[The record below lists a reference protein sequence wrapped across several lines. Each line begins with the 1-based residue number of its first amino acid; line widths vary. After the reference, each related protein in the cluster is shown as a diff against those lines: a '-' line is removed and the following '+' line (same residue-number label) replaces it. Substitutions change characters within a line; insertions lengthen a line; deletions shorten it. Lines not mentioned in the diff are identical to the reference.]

1 MPTRRPLGEIIERV
15 PVIKNGK
22 EQDYLDTT
30 IYLETSIEPGNREE
44 TVRLYYFA
52 KTLKTAFEEILLSFA
67 EPMGRG
73 FWLTAEYGV
82 GKSHFLATLACLL
95 ADNSDAVWNSVH
107 EEDIRNYRFKF
118 ERRRLFPVVAGLRG
132 KTAISMDRP
141 ITLLDQ
147 LEKEIDEAVTRLGLD
162 KKINITPVAET
173 INLFD
178 GFNVS
183 LQGTINNFIQQR
195 SGQKAGDL
203 KRNHPDRFADFVRRF
218 FKENN
223 IPFEPKVSV
232 NDRLLYLYKQIVDAK
247 TGYNGLLFIIDE
259 YESWLSQRQITSPEG
274 MFDSSVIQALTEILP
289 KQYGCEIFTVI
300 ASQTDIPAQLAG
312 RLKPLPLLA
321 GSGAERDYHVICAY
335 RVRRYKPDMEKE
347 AKLYYHDFYNEF
359 AFYKNET
366 EETFLDTFPFHPLAY
381 ETVRRFTSS
390 VQDMPGVRLGLNIF
404 YDVMKSQDI
413 MALNMPVAMNC
424 VHEYSSSL
432 QNALASPRFGDSQK
446 KFRDAL
452 AQLPRVF
459 DDEEDVFI
467 GKAILTILYIQFVIS
482 GEQAIP
488 MTASELADATLTF
501 TGPITGEQRV
511 EMLLGEMAVRIPQLE
526 YDPSKRDRGAR
537 FIPKEMGPTPQQL
550 LEVIKEDCRAR
561 SLEIKECWEGLLVAS
576 PTETRGLPA
585 LFNGYAFDK
594 SSRISVDA
602 HQLSYE
608 GEALLTR
615 SWRPELGAVITDP
628 YTHFRLVYV
637 LNKGASIPGSLLD
650 SRIVV
655 VEAAELS
662 EKVKDMVITYL
673 AAKQLMKDY
682 GPDKQKGPDAAQIRA
697 FAEST
702 HADAL
707 ADILRYQLEPF
718 QKGAVHTKDGLN
730 LDLLAAMTKPTPDQR
745 HAALI
750 RPTLENAYKEFS
762 NVFETLKIEKVIS
775 PADCKNLFTG
785 LVQADVSAKAV
796 RSTLEQ
802 KAVGLGLATAE
813 DPKKLNPKYSRF
825 FQLLDD
831 RLQKSPANIIWN
843 LLKEMAYPP
852 YGIPPQL
859 CMTLLLIYVRSKV
872 VPSQVEIQLNPQ
884 HNVVTQDG
892 QRLKSNR
899 ITRASVVD
907 VKYQSDMEKHVE
919 SLVVVSGP
927 DWNNVQPFAK
937 LIWEDAKPASNPHD
951 IDIQVSTFLSHMAKQ
966 APAIHSMTV
975 NLKALSDSTGD
986 PLAKEDVDLL
996 QKVEE
1001 LFTSEDLDVF
1011 DAKRRAFAPDIA
1023 EFKKEFDRVY
1033 ALRHI
1038 AGLSTQVIAMLS
1050 QLKGADVGTDQNLSL
1065 ERDLLLP
1072 RYRLTSLIG
1081 NPSGVASLLNET
1093 EKFLQHLHAAE
1104 EVQAK
1109 RNQETLEKIKTQ
1121 LDETEALLLGLGKL
1135 NQILT
1140 IGPPQGHDLADA
1152 YDKLCK
1158 IVDRE
1163 LSGESTEHHKL
1174 SYVPPEDE
1182 AAKLRK
1188 TTQGI
1193 LSNRLNV
1200 LRGQLEKVIQE
1211 RNKDDVKTLLD
1222 LLQLNKLNDVAANL
1236 TPAVIETIQ
1245 KILDDA
1251 NTQVIKT
1258 RVIDRITSD
1267 FSVLAQSD
1275 IDRFLAQLRSLLERE
1290 FAEQKKEGKKILL
1303 SFK

>member
-1 MPTRRPLGEIIERV
+1 MPVRRPLGEIIERV

-52 KTLKTAFEEILLSFA
+52 NTLKKAFEEILLSFA

-118 ERRRLFPVVAGLRG
+118 ERRRLFPVVTGLRG
-132 KTAISMDRP
+132 KTAISMERP

-147 LEKEIDEAVTRLGLD
+147 LEREIDETVIKFGLD
-162 KKINITPVAET
+162 NKINITPIAET
-173 INLFD
+173 INMFD
-178 GFNVS
+178 GFNS
-183 LQGTINNFIQQR
+183 ALQGTINNYIQQKT
-195 SGQKAGDL
+195 GQKPGDL
-203 KRNHPDRFADFVRRF
+203 RRNHPDKFADLVRKF

-223 IPFEPKVSV
+223 IPFEPKVSI
-232 NDRLLYLYKQIVDAK
+232 NDRLLYLYRQIVDVK
-247 TGYNGLLFIIDE
+247 TGFNGLLFIIDE
-259 YESWLSQRQITSPEG
+259 YESWLSQRQITTSAG
-274 MFDSSVIQALTEILP
+274 MLDSNVIQALTEILP

-300 ASQTDIPAQLAG
+300 ASQTDIPAQLVG

-335 RVRRYKPDMEKE
+335 RVRRYKSGTEKE

-359 AFYKNET
+359 DFYKNET

-390 VQDMPGVRLGLNIF
+390 VQDMPGVRLGLNIL
-404 YDVMKSQDI
+404 YDVMKSHEI
-413 MALNMPVAMNC
+413 MALNTPITMNN
-424 VHEYSSSL
+424 VYEYSPSL
-432 QNALASPRFGDSQK
+432 HNALASPRFGDSQK
-446 KFRDAL
+446 KFADAL
-452 AQLPRVF
+452 AQLSRVF
-459 DDEEDVFI
+459 EDKEDIFI
-467 GKAILTILYIQFVIS
+467 AKAVLTILYMQYVIS
-482 GEQAIP
+482 GNQAIP
-488 MTASELADATLTF
+488 MTASELADATLTL
-501 TGPITGEQRV
+501 TGFISGEQRV
-511 EMLLGEMAVRIPQLE
+511 EMLLGEMAVRIPQLD
-526 YDPSKRDRGAR
+526 YDTSKKDRGAR

-550 LEVIKEDCRAR
+550 LEDIKKDYLNRT
-561 SLEIKECWEGLLVAS
+561 LEIKECWEGLLVAS
-576 PTETRGLPA
+576 PAETRGQPA

-594 SSRISVDA
+594 FSRISVDA

-608 GEALLTR
+608 GETLLTR
-615 SWRPELGAVITDP
+615 TWRPELGVFIADP
-628 YTHFRLVYV
+628 YTHFRLIYV
-637 LNKGASIPGSLLD
+637 LNKGASIPESLLD
-650 SRIVV
+650 SRTVV

-662 EKVKDMVITYL
+662 EKVKEMVITYL

-682 GPDKQKGPDAAQIRA
+682 APDKQKGPDAAQIRA
-697 FAEST
+697 FAEKT
-702 HADAL
+702 HDDAL
-707 ADILRYQLEPF
+707 VDILHYQLEPF
-718 QKGAVHTKDGLN
+718 QKGTVHTKDGLN
-730 LDLLAAMTKPTPDQR
+730 IDLLAAMTKPTPDQR

-750 RPTLENAYKEFS
+750 RPTLDNAYKEFL
-762 NVFETLKIEKVIS
+762 NIFDTLKIEKVIS
-775 PADCKNLFTG
+775 PADSKNLFTG

-802 KAVGLGLATAE
+802 KAVGLGLAIAE

-831 RLQKSPANIIWN
+831 RLQKSPAIIIWN
-843 LLKEMAYPP
+843 LLKEMSYPP

-859 CMTLLLIYVRSKV
+859 CMTLLLIYVRSRV

-884 HNVVTQDG
+884 HNIVTQNG

-899 ITRASVVD
+899 ITRAGVVD
-907 VKYQSDMEKHVE
+907 IKYQSDLEKYVD

-937 LIWEDAKPASNPHD
+937 LIYEDAKPAINPHD
-951 IDIQVSTFLSHMAKQ
+951 IDIQVNAFLSHIAKQ

-986 PLAKEDVDLL
+986 PLTKEDIDLL

-1011 DAKRRAFAPDIA
+1011 DAKRRAFAPDLA
-1023 EFKKEFDRVY
+1023 EFKKAFDRVN

-1038 AGLSTQVIAMLS
+1038 AGLSTQIVSMLS
-1050 QLKGADVGTDQNLSL
+1050 QLKGADVGSDQNLAL
-1065 ERDLLLP
+1065 QRELLLS
-1072 RYRLTSLIG
+1072 RYRLTSLFG
-1081 NPSGVASLLNET
+1081 NPSGVAALLNET
-1093 EKFLQHLHAAE
+1093 EKFLQHLHTAE
-1104 EVQAK
+1104 EVQTK
-1109 RNQETLEKIKTQ
+1109 RNLETLEKIKAH
-1121 LDETEALLLGLGKL
+1121 LNETEVLLQGLGKL

-1152 YDKLCK
+1152 YDNLRKT
-1158 IVDRE
+1158 VDRE
-1163 LSGESTEHHKL
+1163 LSGESSEHHKL
-1174 SYVPPEDE
+1174 SYVPPENE
-1182 AAKLRK
+1182 AEQLRK
-1188 TTQGI
+1188 RIQGI
-1193 LSNRLNV
+1193 LSTRLNV

-1211 RNKDDVKTLLD
+1211 RNKDDIKTLLE
-1222 LLQLNKLNDVAANL
+1222 LLQLNRLSNVATNL
-1236 TPAVIETIQ
+1236 TPEVIETIQ
-1245 KILDDA
+1245 KILDEA

-1258 RVIDRITSD
+1258 RVLDRITNE
-1267 FSVLAQSD
+1267 FSVLAQGD
-1275 IDRFLAQLRSLLERE
+1275 IDRFLAQLRNLLEKE

>member
-1 MPTRRPLGEIIERV
+1 MPARRPLGEIIERV
-15 PVIKNGK
+15 PVIKNGR

-52 KTLKTAFEEILLSFA
+52 NTLKTAFEEILLSFA

-132 KTAISMDRP
+132 KTAISIDRP

-178 GFNVS
+178 GFNGS
-183 LQGTINNFIQQR
+183 LQGTINSFIQQR

-203 KRNHPDRFADFVRRF
+203 RRNHPDKFADFVRRF

-232 NDRLLYLYKQIVDAK
+232 NDRLLYLYKQIVDPK

-259 YESWLSQRQITSPEG
+259 YESWLSQRQITTPEG
-274 MFDSSVIQALTEILP
+274 MLDSNVIQALTEILP

-335 RVRRYKPDMEKE
+335 RVRRYKSGMEKE

-404 YDVMKSQDI
+404 YDVMKSQDVMI
-413 MALNMPVAMNC
+413 LNTPVAVNC
-424 VHEYSSSL
+424 VHEFSPSL

-459 DDEEDVFI
+459 DDEEDVLI
-467 GKAILTILYIQFVIS
+467 ARAILTILYMQFVIS

-488 MTASELADATLTF
+488 MTASELADASLTF

-526 YDPSKRDRGAR
+526 YDASKRDRGAR
-537 FIPKEMGPTPQQL
+537 FIPREMGPTPQQL
-550 LEVIKEDCRAR
+550 LEVIKEDCRTR

-585 LFNGYAFDK
+585 LFNGYTFDK

-602 HQLSYE
+602 LQLSYE

-615 SWRPELGAVITDP
+615 NWRPELGAVITDP

-650 SRIVV
+650 SRTVV

-682 GPDKQKGPDAAQIRA
+682 APDRQRGPDAAQIRA
-697 FAEST
+697 FAETT

-707 ADILRYQLEPF
+707 ADVLRYQLEPF
-718 QKGAVHTKDGLN
+718 QKGMVHTKDGLN

-762 NVFETLKIEKVIS
+762 NVFETFKIEKVIS
-775 PADCKNLFTG
+775 PADYKNLFTG
-785 LVQADVSAKAV
+785 LVQSDVSAKAV

-831 RLQKSPANIIWN
+831 RLQKSPAIIIWN

-859 CMTLLLIYVRSKV
+859 CMTLLLIYVRSRV

-884 HNVVTQDG
+884 HNVVTQNG

-899 ITRASVVD
+899 ITRAGVVD
-907 VKYQSDMEKHVE
+907 IKYQSDMEKHVE
-919 SLVVVSGP
+919 RLIVVSGP
-927 DWNNVQPFAK
+927 DWNNVHPFAK

-951 IDIQVSTFLSHMAKQ
+951 IDIQVNAFLSHMAKQ

-986 PLAKEDVDLL
+986 PLAKEDADLL

-1023 EFKKEFDRVY
+1023 EFKKAFDRVN

-1038 AGLSTQVIAMLS
+1038 AGLSTQVVSMLS
-1050 QLKGADVGTDQNLSL
+1050 QLKGADVGSDQGLL
-1065 ERDLLLP
+1065 MERDLLLP

-1081 NPSGVASLLNET
+1081 SPSGVASLLNET
-1093 EKFLQHLHAAE
+1093 EKFLQHFHTAE
-1104 EVQAK
+1104 EVQIK
-1109 RNQETLEKIKTQ
+1109 RNQEALEKIKTH
-1121 LDETEALLLGLGKL
+1121 LNETEVLLQGLGKL

-1140 IGPPQGHDLADA
+1140 IGPPQGHDLADT
-1152 YDKLCK
+1152 YDTLRK

-1182 AAKLRK
+1182 SEQLRK
-1188 TTQGI
+1188 RIQGI
-1193 LSNRLNV
+1193 LSTRLSV

-1211 RNKDDVKTLLD
+1211 RNKDDIKTLLD
-1222 LLQLNKLNDVAANL
+1222 LLQLNKLNNVAANL
-1236 TPAVIETIQ
+1236 TPAVIETMQ

-1258 RVIDRITSD
+1258 RVIDRITGD
-1267 FSVLAQSD
+1267 FSVLAQGD
-1275 IDRFLAQLRSLLERE
+1275 IDRFLAELRNLLEEE
-1290 FAEQKKEGKKILL
+1290 FAKQKKEGKKILL